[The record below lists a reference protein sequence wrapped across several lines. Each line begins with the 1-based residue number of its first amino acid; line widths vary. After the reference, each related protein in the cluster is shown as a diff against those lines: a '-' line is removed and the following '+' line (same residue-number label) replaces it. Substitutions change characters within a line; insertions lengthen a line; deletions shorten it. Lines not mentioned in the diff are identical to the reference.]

1 MAPNDVP
8 QPSWS
13 GLKNQAANGTL
24 KLDDTAIADL
34 RNACD
39 AVIGRLLAV
48 KQEISELANIKA
60 FAPTTLPSSDTLAQK
75 YVTSANNF
83 GDIVQRHLDIQ
94 NDMMDTFIA
103 AGKAYINA
111 EVDSSQRLDRLAAL
125 SKVSPVTKKA
135 GDLGVDLGK
144 VDTKVDRMGFHGFD
158 QLDKSK
164 IKNAN
169 GNPNGSFVP
178 EHNTQGDMFKG
189 AAAEGENPDKF
200 DYQFLY
206 RIGQEIDH
214 QTPGKR
220 AGQWDKLAGVLDDV
234 FTTFNNKIGAVAN
247 GEKWGGDGAGAA
259 KLATNQYVTDTQNL
273 RAQMRSLSG
282 NLAYT
287 SGWLQL
293 TKSVMPQTPT
303 DRSNQ
308 EFEAPSGPVITAPG
322 GGSGPTGGTYPDQT
336 PIYRENFKNT
346 YLIGLPESDTSIPSL
361 PQPTSPIKEIPNS
374 TDPHTRP
381 TTGGPGPSSGPGTS
395 AQQQQQTGEAAR
407 RQRQAQ
413 QEADRRQRAA
423 DNYTKQQREDAA
435 RRQRDAD
442 KYAEQQRKE
451 NEKYT
456 NEQRARARQQ
466 EEAAAAY
473 QREMQEKGRK
483 QQAEQEARQAAQ
495 QAEQEAQQA
504 ASQAQQA
511 LEKAMSGGEQALQ
524 QAMSAAQQAAQQ
536 ALAGQQAAAARA
548 GIPGMPTPGDLAKL
562 GGGGGGGAGPGGTS
576 GLSAGKQLTE
586 SAKLFPRAS
595 AATTGLGAL
604 GRAGAASPMAATP
617 GSPGPAGA
625 AGRGADGGQG
635 NNHKRPAYLE
645 SVEHMDDLLGDAP
658 RVVRPVVE
666 Q

>member
-1 MAPNDVP
+1 MPPNDVP
-8 QPSWS
+8 RQSWS

-39 AVIGRLLAV
+39 AVIGRLLAI
-48 KQEISELANIKA
+48 KREISELANIKA
-60 FAPTTLPSSDTLAQK
+60 FAPTTLPSSNTLAQK

-125 SKVSPVTKKA
+125 SKVPPVTKKA

-164 IKNAN
+164 IKNPN

-259 KLATNQYVTDTQNL
+259 KLATDQYVTDTQNL

-287 SGWLQL
+287 SGWLAL
-293 TKSVMPQTPT
+293 TMSAMPQTPT

-308 EFEAPSGPVITAPG
+308 EFEASSGPVVSNPG
-322 GGSGPTGGTYPDQT
+322 GGTGLNGGTYPDQT

-361 PQPTSPIKEIPNS
+361 PQPTSPIKEIP
-374 TDPHTRP
+374 DPTNTHTRQ
-381 TTGGPGPSSGPGTS
+381 TSGGPGPGPGPGPRTS
-395 AQQQQQTGEAAR
+395 AQQQQQVREAAR

-423 DNYTKQQREDAA
+423 DKYT
-435 RRQRDAD
+435 
-442 KYAEQQRKE
+442 EQQRKE

-456 NEQRARARQQ
+456 NAQRARARQQ
-466 EEAAAAY
+466 EDAAAAYQREMQEKGRKQADAAAAY

-483 QQAEQEARQAAQ
+483 QQAEQEARQTAQ
-495 QAEQEAQQA
+495 QAEQAAQQA

-511 LEKAMSGGEQALQ
+511 LEKAMAGGEQGLQ

-548 GIPGMPTPGDLAKL
+548 GIPGMPKPGDLAKL
-562 GGGGGGGAGPGGTS
+562 GGGGAKPGGTS
-576 GLSAGKQLTE
+576 ALSAGKQLSE

-635 NNHKRPAYLE
+635 KNHKRPAYLE
-645 SVEHMDDLLGDAP
+645 SVEHMDGLLGDAP